1 MTERYP
7 ELQRCRVS
15 ELFLDT
21 TYCDPRYDFPAQAAV
36 LRWVGEVVRALGS
49 SARRTL
55 VVVGAY
61 SIGKERVYLTVAEAL
76 DALICVDA
84 ERRRTLMVR
93 SGRYGSKPSR
103 HRVVCVASFRVD
115 PQDPHHAHITHCG

>member
-36 LRWVGEVVRALGS
+36 LGWVGEVVRALGA

-61 SIGKERVYLTVAEAL
+61 SIGKERVYLTVAKAL

-93 SGRYGSKPSR
+93 SS
-103 HRVVCVASFRVD
+103 
-115 PQDPHHAHITHCG
+115 